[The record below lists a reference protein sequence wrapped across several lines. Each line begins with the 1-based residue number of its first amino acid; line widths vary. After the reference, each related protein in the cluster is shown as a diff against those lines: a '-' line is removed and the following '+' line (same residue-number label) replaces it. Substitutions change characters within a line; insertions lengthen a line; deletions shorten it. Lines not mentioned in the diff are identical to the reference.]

1 MIVPFDGKPK
11 SWAVG
16 GSKLAIILAEL
27 FPCGV
32 VFLAPPTID
41 KIIYLFSCLQ

>member
-1 MIVPFDGKPK
+1 MEVPINR
-11 SWAVG
+11 AVG

-32 VFLAPPTID
+32 VFLTPPTIG
-41 KIIYLFSCLQ
+41 KKLLFFDRLQWAK